1 MGCGAS
7 TDAGLSE
14 HHHEMIKNFGNAIN
28 SKTWDDVKSLISD
41 NFEYQNKELLKDNK
55 ETPMTSEVI

>member
-7 TDAGLSE
+7 TDTGLSG
-14 HHHEMIKNFGNAIN
+14 HHHEMIKNFGSAIN
-28 SKTWDDVKSLISD
+28 NKTWDDVKALISD
-41 NFEYQNKELLKDNK
+41 DFEYKNKELLKDNK